1 VAPEDSTRSD
11 SNSRRPPRSP
21 HLRKCARGPLLRW
34 QTARRRHRG
43 IRIRAGAKL
52 ALPEG
57 VGGMTWRCG
66 HGKRSGFAPTHVG
79 RRQQVARGR
88 ERTCEAI
95 SLRRHCPDQVD
106 GGRRLVFQLAG
117 LSAFRLP
124 RPSRRPPSIMH
135 PLGRGHQGPRSH
147 FFYDPVAVGRLGRVG
162 HLTARHTRCVIAP
175 RVPPPDGQSRSCW
188 VHTRAG
194 SRVGLFT
201 AACAI
206 SLPWSVPACERSL
219 MATERCDRTDFP
231 IEMCHCPDQRHQVDL
246 GPRPDPTATQSLY
259 VGGVIGDG
267 DVILGGVWE
276 QEKSSL
282 IPPRYQ
288 RTSGLPADWQLD
300 GLITV
305 SEQGPTGRRS
315 CKRRG

>member
-1 VAPEDSTRSD
+1 VA
-11 SNSRRPPRSP
+11 
-21 HLRKCARGPLLRW
+21 LRARQAVRLCPDACG
-34 QTARRRHRG
+34 TETT
-43 IRIRAGAKL
+43 GA
-52 ALPEG
+52 
-57 VGGMTWRCG
+57 
-66 HGKRSGFAPTHVG
+66 
-79 RRQQVARGR
+79 ARGR

-124 RPSRRPPSIMH
+124 RPSRRPPSIVH

-231 IEMCHCPDQRHQVDL
+231 IEMCHCPDHGGPKSATPYQERVLPAPEYD
-246 GPRPDPTATQSLY
+246 GPRPPRDAILVSATGIAHWYGCDHLPDY
-259 VGGVIGDG
+259 VYLVPPKYGWIDDHNAWSRIGNHEVAATGGN
-267 DVILGGVWE
+267 LA
-276 QEKSSL
+276 
-282 IPPRYQ
+282 RRAQ
-288 RTSGLPADWQLD
+288 RRCLD
-300 GLITV
+300 
-305 SEQGPTGRRS
+305 
-315 CKRRG
+315 CDF